1 MMSIRLLLVF
11 VTVALSG
18 CTASTSPTEVVPSN
32 QLDQAT
38 LAVMEQ
44 MDREKAPADIAGQ
57 IDAQRA
63 FYGEWNDRR
72 LEEMRQVFSTTERR
86 ATIGGV
92 PVDIAEPSEGVA
104 PRNEN
109 RVLINV
115 HGGAFMWGAGSG
127 ALVESIPIAATMG
140 IRVVAVDYRLAPENR
155 YPAVSEDVTAVY
167 SALLEDYPAANI
179 GIYGCS
185 AGGIATAQSV
195 AWMARQALPRPG
207 AIGTFCGTGA
217 PYSGDSR
224 RLDALFES
232 GAMANQAE
240 LPRTLTNPYMETV
253 PASDCAAYPLTCEG
267 DIAKMPPTLLLA
279 GSRDFA
285 ASALTLAHR
294 RLAAAGVS
302 SRLFLFDGLPHAFF
316 MWPQMPES
324 REVYRIVAEFFD
336 QELGTEAKQKP

>member
-1 MMSIRLLLVF
+1 MSIRLFMPLAALLMSGCS
-11 VTVALSG
+11 ALSQPI
-18 CTASTSPTEVVPSN
+18 TLPPSN
-32 QLDQAT
+32 QLGQAT
-38 LAVMEQ
+38 LDVLEQ
-44 MDREKAPADIAGQ
+44 MDRERAPANIAGNL
-57 IDAQRA
+57 DAQRA

-72 LEEMRQVFSTTERR
+72 LAEMREIFATSQSR
-86 ATIGGV
+86 ARLGGV
-92 PVDIAEPSEGVA
+92 AVDLVEPSGGVA
-104 PRNEN
+104 PQNEN

-127 ALVESIPIAATMG
+127 ALVEAIPIAATMG
-140 IRVVAVDYRLAPENR
+140 IRVVAVDYRLAPESR

-167 SALLEDYPAANI
+167 KALLEDYPAANI

-195 AWMARQALPRPG
+195 AWIARQGLPRPG

-217 PYSGDSR
+217 PYSGDSP
-224 RLDALFES
+224 RLNTMFETGALPLDEKPP
-232 GAMANQAE
+232 Q
-240 LPRTLTNPYMETV
+240 TLTNPYMESV
-253 PASDCAAYPLTCEG
+253 PPTDCAAYPLTCE
-267 DIAKMPPTLLLA
+267 IAPTDMPPTLLLA

-294 RLAAAGVS
+294 RLAAAGVR

-324 REVYRIVAEFFD
+324 REVYRIVAKFFD
-336 QELGTEAKQKP
+336 EELESQAKQKP

>member
-11 VTVALSG
+11 ATVALSG

-44 MDREKAPADIAGQ
+44 MDREKAPADIAGR

-72 LEEMRQVFSTTERR
+72 LEEMRQVFSTTDRR
-86 ATIGGV
+86 VTIGGV
-92 PVDIAEPSEGVA
+92 PVDIVEPSEGVA

-195 AWMARQALPRPG
+195 A
-207 AIGTFCGTGA
+207 
-217 PYSGDSR
+217 
-224 RLDALFES
+224 
-232 GAMANQAE
+232 
-240 LPRTLTNPYMETV
+240 
-253 PASDCAAYPLTCEG
+253 
-267 DIAKMPPTLLLA
+267 
-279 GSRDFA
+279 
-285 ASALTLAHR
+285 
-294 RLAAAGVS
+294 
-302 SRLFLFDGLPHAFF
+302 
-316 MWPQMPES
+316 
-324 REVYRIVAEFFD
+324 
-336 QELGTEAKQKP
+336 